1 MDELQARSAPEGDR
15 ARGRRGAEHWVV
27 LALVLAAF
35 LVEIWLGVNATP
47 DARGYGTHEQL
58 GLAPCRAIDW
68 FGVPCPGCG
77 VTTSVAHAARFD
89 LAQSFL
95 VQPFGLFVAAVIPLA
110 ALWALVLSWRGG
122 DCAATLSRLSTRWL
136 LCSVGAL
143 ALFGWIWKWSR
154 L

>member
-1 MDELQARSAPEGDR
+1 MDELQARPAPEGER

-27 LALVLAAF
+27 LLLALAAL
-35 LVEIWLGVNATP
+35 LVEAWLGLRATP

-89 LAQSFL
+89 FAKSFL
-95 VQPFGLFVAAVIPLA
+95 VQPFGLFVAAAIPLA
-110 ALWALVLSWRGG
+110 AAWALVVSWRGG
-122 DCAATLSRLSTRWL
+122 DCAAALSRLSTRGL
-136 LCSVGAL
+136 LFAVGAL